1 MKNSSIKNVVLE
13 ILLMASIMLAVLS
26 VFFKYVLLNEA
37 TYLNIFNES
46 GTYRELKDYIYEKI
60 DKVLSSKGINIDI
73 KESIITEDD
82 VKKEADNVVH
92 EFLEYLKTGENNVKP
107 MDTSIYKQR
116 VSDMLDSI
124 MDNMIKPTSGDL
136 SFNDKF
142 QTENMGYTKGVSQ
155 VNGISYIKP
164 ALKDGQGNIKV
175 EQLMSKSEAEAKV
188 REILRQKGLTEE
200 EAIEK
205 ATKKGITEEQALKM
219 LKDYGITIDDYESGE
234 SNSSTAPEN
243 SNDDVT
249 KSQDSNN
256 QRSKE
261 EASSSLNNEGQNAVN
276 NIQDGKNPKSKLDNI
291 KSKLADEAG
300 KSIDKEVEKMNFN
313 KIFESNKV
321 QKLAQITSKIYKLFW
336 VFIIIPII
344 IMCILIK
351 INAKGLDS
359 SLKYIGTAFFI
370 AGLILVIASSSIY
383 YLKAYENINTI
394 PVYLKDTTY
403 NIANHILILLS
414 KYGVIALVI
423 GVLLF
428 IPGVWKRG
436 LNK

>member
-1 MKNSSIKNVVLE
+1 
-13 ILLMASIMLAVLS
+13 
-26 VFFKYVLLNEA
+26 
-37 TYLNIFNES
+37 
-46 GTYRELKDYIYEKI
+46 
-60 DKVLSSKGINIDI
+60 
-73 KESIITEDD
+73 
-82 VKKEADNVVH
+82 
-92 EFLEYLKTGENNVKP
+92 
-107 MDTSIYKQR
+107 
-116 VSDMLDSI
+116 
-124 MDNMIKPTSGDL
+124 
-136 SFNDKF
+136 
-142 QTENMGYTKGVSQ
+142 
-155 VNGISYIKP
+155 
-164 ALKDGQGNIKV
+164 
-175 EQLMSKSEAEAKV
+175 
-188 REILRQKGLTEE
+188 
-200 EAIEK
+200 
-205 ATKKGITEEQALKM
+205 M

-243 SNDDVT
+243 SIDDVT